1 MLASSRHS
9 AARLLLLTA
18 VLACLG
24 GCGFKLRSY
33 SFSSSVDSFAVTG
46 KTRLPISQE
55 LRRGLSQAGVSEV
68 AAEEAAIKIEILDQR
83 RERRSISVAGSAR
96 AAEYETSL
104 AVRYRILGSG
114 PDELA
119 PATWIERERV
129 YRIDRDN
136 IVGSSEEQALL
147 ERELMQDM
155 VGQIIRA
162 MEAVSRNVDA
172 GQS

>member
-1 MLASSRHS
+1 MPASFQRATVCVLLS
-9 AARLLLLTA
+9 AL
-18 VLACLG
+18 VLVSLG

-33 SFSSSVDSFAVTG
+33 NFAGSVDSFAVTG
-46 KTRLPISQE
+46 KTGLPISQE
-55 LRRGLSQAGVSEV
+55 LRRGLDQAGVIEV
-68 AAEEAAIKIEILDQR
+68 AAKEAAIKVEILDQR

-114 PDELA
+114 EAELA
-119 PATWIERERV
+119 PAAWIERRRV

-162 MEAVSRNVDA
+162 MEAVSRNVNA